1 MKLIPQIS
9 LILCNFLL
17 DITQSTTKMN
27 EPESTEVIV
36 TDYSTLSYNS
46 TTLDDELSENVTANM
61 AAMTGN
67 METVAGTM
75 EQSLAGNM
83 SVNFTMPAD
92 MLFGQVCLKIFRE
105 MPFGYQKDTFS

>member
-1 MKLIPQIS
+1 MLTIKSDQLT
-9 LILCNFLL
+9 LCYFFTRYHT
-17 DITQSTTKMN
+17 IKYKRIMN
-27 EPESTEVIV
+27 EPESTEDMV

-105 MPFGYQKDTFS
+105 MPIGY